1 MVQLRDEVPGGVYFF
16 VSLEAKGKAPVFRDA
31 FFKTKV
37 ERRWTAHMASY
48 PHTSANEFVVN
59 DNAVHGLIVMTPEV
73 KNPEQQLEEMLGRFQ
88 QIVLEDW
95 HADGTL
101 WNPVP
106 KVRRI
111 TKNDELNSLRD
122 FIVQKMLGGKE
133 LSRLEEL
140 DDEEED
146 DHYGPYDN

>member
-1 MVQLRDEVPGGVYFF
+1 M
-16 VSLEAKGKAPVFRDA
+16 SLEAKGKAPVFRDA

-37 ERRWTAHMASY
+37 ERRWTAHMAQY

-59 DNAVHGLIVMTPEV
+59 DNAVHGLIVILPEV
-73 KNPEQQLEEMLGRFQ
+73 SDPDALLAEMLSRFQ
-88 QIVLEDW
+88 QVVLEDW
-95 HADGTL
+95 QAGGEL

-111 TKNDELNSLRD
+111 TKTEELNSLRD

-140 DDEEED
+140 DEEEEED
-146 DHYGPYDN
+146 GYGPYDN

>member
-1 MVQLRDEVPGGVYFF
+1 MVQQRNEVPGGVYFF

-37 ERRWTAHMASY
+37 ERRWTALMTTY
-48 PHTSANEFVVN
+48 PHTTANEFVVN
-59 DNAVHGLIVMTPEV
+59 DNAVHAMIVMTHEV
-73 KNPEQQLEEMLGRFQ
+73 KAPEDQLAEMLSSFQ
-88 QIVLEDW
+88 QVVLEDW
-95 HADGTL
+95 KGGEL

-106 KVRRI
+106 KIRRI
-111 TKNDELNSLRD
+111 VKKDELNSLRD

-140 DDEEED
+140 DDEEDEG
-146 DHYGPYDN
+146 YNGYDN

>member
-1 MVQLRDEVPGGVYFF
+1 MVQHKNEVPGGVYFF

-37 ERRWTAHMASY
+37 ERRWTALMTTYHNAA
-48 PHTSANEFVVN
+48 ANEFVVN
-59 DNAVHGLIVMTPEV
+59 DNAVHAMILMTPEV
-73 KNPEQQLEEMLGRFQ
+73 LDPEQQLAEMLLKFQ

-95 HADGTL
+95 KQGDEL

-111 TKNDELNSLRD
+111 TNKAELNSLRD

-133 LSRLEEL
+133 LSRFEEL
-140 DDEEED
+140 DDEDED
-146 DHYGPYDN
+146 GYGPYDN